1 MILWYNILGKVR
13 IFLVNGE
20 IDMKRKTIKNTVEI
34 SGIGLHKGEEIKLAL
49 KSNGQ
54 ESNEQGI
61 IFKRVDVADKN
72 NIVKVDYRNL
82 FDLERGTNIRNEDDV
97 KVHTI
102 EHFLSALSVTG
113 ITDILVEISGN
124 ELPILDGSSA
134 GFVEKLLEAEIVELE
149 SEIEPVVIKE
159 PVIFSDEKAGKYVMA
174 LPYDNFKISYTIDF
188 NHSFLKSQYFEIE
201 VNLEN
206 YMENIARCRTFAF
219 DYEIEFLKKNNLA
232 LGGSLENA
240 VVVGADGPLN
250 PEGLRYPDEF
260 VRHKILDIVGDL
272 YVLGRPLQA
281 HIIAIKAGH
290 YVNSRLTEMIAK
302 KYF

>member
-1 MILWYNILGKVR
+1 
-13 IFLVNGE
+13 
-20 IDMKRKTIKNTVEI
+20 MKRKTIKNTVEI
-34 SGIGLHKGEEIKLAL
+34 SGIGLHKGEEIKLTL
-49 KSNGQ
+49 KPSENND
-54 ESNEQGI
+54 ERGI
-61 IFKRVDVADKN
+61 IFKRIDLSGKN
-72 NIVKVDYRNL
+72 NVIKVDYRNL

-102 EHFLSALSVTG
+102 EHFLSSLSITG
-113 ITDILVEISGN
+113 VTDILVEISGN
-124 ELPILDGSSA
+124 ELPILDGSSI
-134 GFVEKLLEAEIVELE
+134 GFVEKLLEAGIVELNE
-149 SEIEPVVIKE
+149 EIEPVVITE

-174 LPYDNFKISYTIDF
+174 LPYDGFKISYTIDF
-188 NHSFLKSQYFEIE
+188 NHSFLKSQYYELE

-206 YMENIARCRTFAF
+206 YIENIAKCRTFAF
-219 DYEIEFLKKNNLA
+219 DYEIDFLKKNNLA

-260 VRHKILDIVGDL
+260 VRHKILDIIGDL
-272 YVLGRPLQA
+272 YVLGMPIKA

-302 KYF
+302 KYL

>member
-1 MILWYNILGKVR
+1 
-13 IFLVNGE
+13 
-20 IDMKRKTIKNTVEI
+20 MKRKTIKNSVEI
-34 SGIGLHKGEEIKLAL
+34 LGIGLHKGEEIKLTL
-49 KSNGQ
+49 KPSENND
-54 ESNEQGI
+54 ERGI
-61 IFKRVDVADKN
+61 IFKRIDVSDKN
-72 NIVKVDYRNL
+72 NIIKVDYRNL

-102 EHFLSALSVTG
+102 EHFLSSLSITG
-113 ITDILVEISGN
+113 VTDILVEISGN

-134 GFVEKLLEAEIVELE
+134 GFVEKLLEAGIVELNE
-149 SEIEPVVIKE
+149 ETEPVVITE

-174 LPYDNFKISYTIDF
+174 LPYDGFKISYTIDF
-188 NHSFLKSQYFEIE
+188 NHSFLKSQYYELE

-206 YMENIARCRTFAF
+206 YMENIAKCRTFAF
-219 DYEIEFLKKNNLA
+219 DYEIDFLKKNNLA

-240 VVVGADGPLN
+240 VVVGAEGPLN

-260 VRHKILDIVGDL
+260 VRHKILDIIGDL
-272 YVLGRPLQA
+272 YVLGTPIKA

-302 KYF
+302 KYL

>member
-1 MILWYNILGKVR
+1 
-13 IFLVNGE
+13 
-20 IDMKRKTIKNTVEI
+20 MKRKTIKNTIEI
-34 SGIGLHKGEEIKLAL
+34 LGIGLHKGEEIKLTL
-49 KSNGQ
+49 KPSENND
-54 ESNEQGI
+54 ERGI
-61 IFKRVDVADKN
+61 IFKRIDVSGKN
-72 NIVKVDYRNL
+72 NVIKVDYRNL

-102 EHFLSALSVTG
+102 EHFLSSLSITG
-113 ITDILVEISGN
+113 VTDILVEISGN
-124 ELPILDGSSA
+124 ELPILDGSSI
-134 GFVEKLLEAEIVELE
+134 GFVEKLLEAGIVELNE
-149 SEIEPVVIKE
+149 EIEPVVITE

-174 LPYDNFKISYTIDF
+174 LPYDGFKISYTIDF
-188 NHSFLKSQYFEIE
+188 NHSFLKSQYYELE

-206 YMENIARCRTFAF
+206 YIENIAKCRTFAF
-219 DYEIEFLKKNNLA
+219 DYEIDFLKKNNLA

-260 VRHKILDIVGDL
+260 VRHKILDIIGDL
-272 YVLGRPLQA
+272 YVLGMPIKA

-302 KYF
+302 KYL

>member
-1 MILWYNILGKVR
+1 
-13 IFLVNGE
+13 
-20 IDMKRKTIKNTVEI
+20 MKRKTIKNSVEI
-34 SGIGLHKGEEIKLAL
+34 LGIGLHKGEEIKLTL
-49 KSNGQ
+49 KPSENND
-54 ESNEQGI
+54 ERGI
-61 IFKRVDVADKN
+61 IFKRIDVSGEN
-72 NIVKVDYRNL
+72 NVIKVDYRNL

-102 EHFLSALSVTG
+102 EHFLSSLSITG
-113 ITDILVEISGN
+113 VTDILVEISGN

-134 GFVEKLLEAEIVELE
+134 GFVEKLLEAGIVELNE
-149 SEIEPVVIKE
+149 EIEPVVITE

-174 LPYDNFKISYTIDF
+174 LPYEEFKISYTIDF
-188 NHSFLKSQYFEIE
+188 NHSFLKSQYYELE

-206 YMENIARCRTFAF
+206 YMENIAKCRTFAF
-219 DYEIEFLKKNNLA
+219 DYEIDFLKKNNLA

-240 VVVGADGPLN
+240 VVVGAEGPLN

-260 VRHKILDIVGDL
+260 VRHKILDIIGDL
-272 YVLGRPLQA
+272 YVLGTPIKA

-302 KYF
+302 KYL

>member
-1 MILWYNILGKVR
+1 MR
-13 IFLVNGE
+13 
-20 IDMKRKTIKNTVEI
+20 RKTIKNSVEI
-34 SGIGLHKGEEIKLAL
+34 LGIGLHKGEEIKLTL
-49 KSNGQ
+49 KPSENND
-54 ESNEQGI
+54 ERGI
-61 IFKRVDVADKN
+61 IFKRIDVSDKN
-72 NIVKVDYRNL
+72 NVIKVDYRNL

-102 EHFLSALSVTG
+102 EHFLSSLSITG
-113 ITDILVEISGN
+113 VTDILVEISGN

-134 GFVEKLLEAEIVELE
+134 GFVEKLLEAGIVELNE
-149 SEIEPVVIKE
+149 EIEPAVITE

-174 LPYDNFKISYTIDF
+174 LPYDGFKISYTIDF
-188 NHSFLKSQYFEIE
+188 NHSFLKSQYYELE

-206 YMENIARCRTFAF
+206 YMENIAKCRTFAF
-219 DYEIEFLKKNNLA
+219 DYEIDFLKKNNLA

-240 VVVGADGPLN
+240 VVVGAEGPLN

-260 VRHKILDIVGDL
+260 VRHKILDIIGDL
-272 YVLGRPLQA
+272 YVLGTPIKA

-302 KYF
+302 KYL

>member
-1 MILWYNILGKVR
+1 
-13 IFLVNGE
+13 
-20 IDMKRKTIKNTVEI
+20 MKRKTIKNTVEI
-34 SGIGLHKGEEIKLAL
+34 SGIGLHKGKEIKLAL

-54 ESNEQGI
+54 ESGEQGI

>member
-1 MILWYNILGKVR
+1 
-13 IFLVNGE
+13 
-20 IDMKRKTIKNTVEI
+20 MKRKTIKNTVEI
-34 SGIGLHKGEEIKLAL
+34 SGIGLHKGEEIKLTL

-174 LPYDNFKISYTIDF
+174 LPYDSFKISYTIAF

-240 VVVGADGPLN
+240 VVVGAEGPLN

>member
-1 MILWYNILGKVR
+1 
-13 IFLVNGE
+13 
-20 IDMKRKTIKNTVEI
+20 MKRKTIKNTVEI
-34 SGIGLHKGEEIKLAL
+34 SGIGLHKGEEIKLTL
-49 KSNGQ
+49 KPSENND
-54 ESNEQGI
+54 ERGI
-61 IFKRVDVADKN
+61 IFKRIDVSGKN
-72 NIVKVDYRNL
+72 NVIKVDYRNL

-102 EHFLSALSVTG
+102 EHFLSSLSITG
-113 ITDILVEISGN
+113 VTDILVEISGN

-134 GFVEKLLEAEIVELE
+134 GFVEKLLEAGIVELNE
-149 SEIEPVVIKE
+149 EIEPVIITE

-174 LPYDNFKISYTIDF
+174 LPYDGFKISYTIDF
-188 NHSFLKSQYFEIE
+188 NHSFLKSQYYELE

-206 YMENIARCRTFAF
+206 YMENIAKCRTFAF
-219 DYEIEFLKKNNLA
+219 DYEIDFLKKNNLA

-240 VVVGADGPLN
+240 VVVGAEGPLN

-260 VRHKILDIVGDL
+260 VRHKILDIIGDL
-272 YVLGRPLQA
+272 YVLGTPIKA

-302 KYF
+302 KYL

>member
-1 MILWYNILGKVR
+1 
-13 IFLVNGE
+13 
-20 IDMKRKTIKNTVEI
+20 MKRKTIKNTVEI

-54 ESNEQGI
+54 ESGEQGI
-61 IFKRVDVADKN
+61 IFKRVDVAGKN

-159 PVIFSDEKAGKYVMA
+159 PVIFSNEKAGKYVMA

-240 VVVGADGPLN
+240 VVVGVDGPLN